1 MLLIRGVSR
10 GVSGVPSGKVFLR
23 RRETCIS
30 FKMGFKVMKI
40 RDIMRDRRLFAAAW
54 AGFFFVAVQQQGWG
68 ARAVL
73 AQDTYT
79 CSIPS
84 LSRTVMGQ
92 SSGLCID
99 GRSFSRK
106 RAWLQFDLPAAL
118 PPNVTWANVV
128 RATLSVYVNQV
139 YTGGVL
145 EVYGVKQPWSESSL
159 TEVNAP
165 AVVANPDTGRAYANT
180 RITSSAKWVSFE
192 VTELVRDWV
201 EGVVV
206 NNGLVIAAAD
216 GSAVALLQSKEM
228 NAGAHAELEI
238 LTEPKSA
245 LGAPGPAGPQGPQG
259 PTGASGRD
267 GKQGPMGL
275 SGLTG
280 RDGPRG
286 EPGLQGPRGDVGPAG
301 ERGPVGAQGIPGA
314 PGVPVLRLLPR
325 GDIAMGEFTQGEKP

>member
-1 MLLIRGVSR
+1 MFERRLGRGVVFYGLETFRSFEM
-10 GVSGVPSGKVFLR
+10 VSKAMIING
-23 RRETCIS
+23 
-30 FKMGFKVMKI
+30 
-40 RDIMRDRRLFAAAW
+40 IMRVRRSLVQVGAGLLFLL
-54 AGFFFVAVQQQGWG
+54 AVQQQGWG

-79 CSIPS
+79 CSIPN

-92 SSGLCID
+92 SSGLCVD
-99 GRSFSRK
+99 GRAFSRK

-159 TEVNAP
+159 TDLNTP
-165 AVVANPDTGRAYANT
+165 ALIANPDTGRAYANT
-180 RITSSAKWVSFE
+180 RINSSAKWVSFD

-201 EGVVV
+201 EGVLP

-238 LTEPKSA
+238 LTEPKSV
-245 LGAPGPAGPQGPQG
+245 LGSPGPVGPQGPM
-259 PTGASGRD
+259 GAPGRD
-267 GKQGPMGL
+267 GKQGPVGLIGL
-275 SGLTG
+275 SGKE
-280 RDGPRG
+280 GPKG
-286 EPGLQGPRGDVGPAG
+286 EAGLQGPKGDVGPAG
-301 ERGPVGAQGIPGA
+301 PKGERGLAGEQGIPGT
-314 PGVPVLRLLPR
+314 PGSPVLRLLPR